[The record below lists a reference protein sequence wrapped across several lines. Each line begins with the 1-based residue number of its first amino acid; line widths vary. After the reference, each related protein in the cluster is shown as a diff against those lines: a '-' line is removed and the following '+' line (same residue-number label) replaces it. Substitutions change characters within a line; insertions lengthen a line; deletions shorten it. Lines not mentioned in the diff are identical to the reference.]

1 MEVASIREYKFF
13 GDNITFK
20 VVKKSDIGGLECQVM
35 SMYGGSLEF
44 IFVVES
50 IEDPAH
56 ESITQLINEFKV
68 GMHPYILVRELYDRM
83 CLGCTQT
90 FECKYFITVWRAS
103 SIAEEISS
111 IIG

>member
-1 MEVASIREYKFF
+1 MEVAIIRKFEF
-13 GDNITFK
+13 CGDNITFK
-20 VVKKSDIGGLECQVM
+20 VVRKFDIGGLECQVM

-68 GMHPYILVRELYDRM
+68 GMHPYILVCCVYDRM
-83 CLGCTQT
+83 RLGCTQT
-90 FECKYFITVWRAS
+90 FECKYFITVWWAS
-103 SIAEEISS
+103 SIPVV
-111 IIG
+111 